1 MEKKNI
7 DLKFTEKIRKIKKQK
22 RTIKPEQPESGPC
35 GEELIKLNKK
45 ISKEHIKLDFQKLF
59 NEVLVERCGK
69 SWHYISK
76 GSSIHYYH
84 VDKEMKQDFNPYI
97 IIKDSEFG
105 IFRIEDMGENY
116 LIPIQKFNDSII
128 KALIEHFTENGVIC
142 KQVNENYLSI
152 SKIKRDFLIG

>member
-7 DLKFTEKIRKIKKQK
+7 DLKFIEKIRKIKKQK

-59 NEVLVERCGK
+59 NEVLAERCGK

-97 IIKDSEFG
+97 IIKDSKFG
-105 IFRIEDMGENY
+105 VFRVEDMGENY
-116 LIPIQKFNDSII
+116 LIPIQNLNSTIVSRIMEYLRVKG
-128 KALIEHFTENGVIC
+128 LRCE
-142 KQVNENYLSI
+142 QLNENYLSI
-152 SKIKRDFLIG
+152 SKIKKELLKD